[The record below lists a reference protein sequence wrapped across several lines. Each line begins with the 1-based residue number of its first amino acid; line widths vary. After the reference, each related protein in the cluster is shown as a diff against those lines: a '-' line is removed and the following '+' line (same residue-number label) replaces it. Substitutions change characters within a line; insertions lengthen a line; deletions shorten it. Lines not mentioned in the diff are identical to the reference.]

1 MISIKDLEI
10 LATDDE
16 LLDMLI
22 YAKCMRASDP
32 HACGMPHSSYDRSE
46 LHTVLQRLQQ
56 ELVKRH
62 KSFKATTD
70 YRNKGSP

>member
-22 YAKCMRASDP
+22 YAKCMQAADP
-32 HACGMPHSSYDRSE
+32 RACGVPHSSYVRSE

-56 ELVKRH
+56 VRKVLLESAVKQC
-62 KSFKATTD
+62 
-70 YRNKGSP
+70 G

>member
-10 LATDDE
+10 LITDDE

-32 HACGMPHSSYDRSE
+32 SACGMPHASYDRSE
-46 LHTVLQRLQQ
+46 LHTVLQRLRD
-56 ELVKRH
+56 ELVSRH
-62 KSFKATTD
+62 KTFTSSTNFF
-70 YRNKGSP
+70 KGSP

>member
-1 MISIKDLEI
+1 MFLLLE
-10 LATDDE
+10 TDE

-22 YAKCMRASDP
+22 YAKCMRASDT
-32 HACGMPHSSYDRSE
+32 HACGMPYSSYDRSE
-46 LHTVLQRLQQ
+46 LHIVFQQLQQ

-62 KSFKATTD
+62 KSFKASTD

>member
-22 YAKCMRASDP
+22 YAKCMQAADP
-32 HACGMPHSSYDRSE
+32 RACGVPHSSYERSE

-62 KSFKATTD
+62 KSFKATSD
-70 YRNKGSP
+70 FRKRGRP